1 MATAEWTRLSMEDQ
15 MMSATG
21 SEESIADRCC
31 NVVRKVTAKGV
42 SATCGGGDKK
52 VGRIREY

>member
-1 MATAEWTRLSMEDQ
+1 MDDQ

-21 SEESIADRCC
+21 SEESIAERCC

-42 SATCGGGDKK
+42 SATWERCKEGRGGTK
-52 VGRIREY
+52 RRAELENIEL